1 MAWPVWSRLIG
12 AALIAAVGAL
22 PVLAQS
28 AAPPP
33 GRTEMTHTAPPDVVR
48 DLAPTGKLR
57 AAINFGNTVL
67 AQRDPASGQPQGVS
81 VDLARE
87 LGRRLGV
94 PVEIVAFEAAAKVF
108 EALKAGAWDIA
119 FMAIDPARAT
129 EIAFTPPYVLIE
141 GGYLVPADSPL
152 QRIED
157 VDRAGVRIASGKN
170 AAYDLYLSR
179 TLKQAQ
185 LVHAPTSPGAIE
197 LFLNEKLD
205 AAAGVKQQLL
215 AFAKTY
221 PNVRVLEG
229 RFMAIEQ
236 AMGTPKG
243 RVAGT
248 RYLRQ
253 FVEEMKVSGFV
264 AEALARSGQGDA
276 TVAPLWPP
284 QSLL

>member
-1 MAWPVWSRLIG
+1 MVVAG
-12 AALIAAVGAL
+12 AASAH
-22 PVLAQS
+22 AQS

-33 GRTEMTHTAPPDVVR
+33 GRTEMADTAPSDVVR
-48 DLAPTGKLR
+48 DVAPTGKLR

-67 AQRDPASGQPQGVS
+67 AQRDPVSGQPQGVS
-81 VDLARE
+81 IDLSRE

-119 FMAIDPARAT
+119 FMAIDPARAA

-141 GGYLVPADSPL
+141 GGYLVPAGSPL
-152 QRIED
+152 QTIED
-157 VDRAGVRIASGKN
+157 VDRAGVRIAAGKN

-179 TLKQAQ
+179 TLKQAK

-205 AAAGVKQQLL
+205 AAAGVRQQLL
-215 AFAKTY
+215 AFARTH
-221 PNVRVLEG
+221 PNVRVIDG

-243 RVAGT
+243 RDAAA

-253 FVEEMKVSGFV
+253 FVEDVKASGFV
-264 AEALARSGQGDA
+264 AEALERSGQGDA
-276 TVAPLWPP
+276 TVAPPSMG
-284 QSLL
+284 Q

>member
-1 MAWPVWSRLIG
+1 MVNT
-12 AALIAAVGAL
+12 
-22 PVLAQS
+22 AQS
-28 AAPPP
+28 
-33 GRTEMTHTAPPDVVR
+33 EVVA
-48 DLAPTGKLR
+48 DLVPTGKLR

-67 AQRDPASGQPQGVS
+67 AQNDPVTGQAQGVS

-87 LGRRLGV
+87 LGRRLDV
-94 PVEIVAFEAAAKVF
+94 PVELIAFDAAAKVF
-108 EALKAGAWDIA
+108 DALKTGGWDIA
-119 FMAIDPARAT
+119 FLAIDPARAA
-129 EIAFTPPYVLIE
+129 EIAFTAPYVLIE
-141 GGYLVPADSPL
+141 GGYLVPAGSPL
-152 QRIED
+152 QTIED
-157 VDRAGVRIASGKN
+157 VDRAGVRIAAGKN

-179 TLKQAQ
+179 TLKQAK

-215 AFAKTY
+215 AFAKTH

-284 QSLL
+284 Q